1 MDYLLRYNGQM
12 IAVLE
17 AKDERHP
24 SDAGLEQAKSYAA
37 LLDVPFAYSANGHA
51 FVEFDFF
58 ENRSRELN
66 EFPTPDE
73 LWHRWQMMRSGTP
86 EPAELAA
93 EERARYGADPLLH
106 PFCPPSRAG
115 KELRYFQ
122 EVAARRVIERAVRG
136 QRRILLTMATGT
148 GKTFTA
154 FQIVWKLKKSGWL
167 RKPVLFI
174 ADRNVLRDQAYNA
187 FSPFVEGQSDPRAVI
202 EYGRFIANRD
212 LYFALYQALD
222 ADEGGEPLFRRIPR
236 DFFGLIVIDECHRS
250 GFGKWNEILRHFP
263 DAIQFGMTA
272 TPKRDDNIDTYAYF
286 CSEEPEIQI
295 DPDDPSKGAMK
306 PPAYAY
312 SLGQGIDDGFLAT
325 YKVHKVR
332 TSVDKDG
339 LHVEDARV
347 QGAEIYVPEN
357 AELRD
362 LYATAQFEREITLP
376 DRTRAMVEH
385 LAGLLRRFD
394 PKEKTIV
401 FCVDM
406 EHARLAAR
414 LLQNEFSHLGY
425 PDYAVPIISE
435 EGEAASWLE
444 RFQDSDRETP
454 VVATTAELLS
464 TGVDVPSCR
473 NIVFM
478 KPIASPV
485 LFKQIVG
492 RGSRVDP
499 ATGKEWFRVIDYVG
513 ASRLFDEWDRPP
525 GEPRPIIEGPRTSIL
540 EGTVLDTETG
550 ALIVGASVSLQV
562 AANEQ
567 HGPINA
573 DENGR
578 FRFTALP
585 AGTVRTHVRGT
596 GFRPRSVSV
605 ETAPDDTTSVA
616 VELRR
621 EEEPREKIRVRGLEV
636 TIADEATFFVE
647 ATGERLTLSEYLDY
661 TRTKVAGYV
670 PDSARLHE
678 VWIDQRKR
686 EQFLRG
692 LRDASIEIEVLAD
705 VLARPEADQFDLLA
719 HIAFGEPIRT
729 RGERAEAFV
738 NYEQGFMQERGER
751 AREIIVALLD
761 KYRLAGVGEMM
772 NPEVFSLSPFREMGQ
787 MRGVARRLG
796 GVEAL
801 KETLDEM
808 QKRIYR
814 EETG

>member
-202 EYGRFIANRD
+202 EYGRFNANRD

-263 DAIQFGMTA
+263 DAMQFGMTA

-295 DPDDPSKGAMK
+295 DPDDPSKGTMK

-513 ASRLFDEWDRPP
+513 ATRLFDEWDRPP
-525 GEPRPIIEGPRTSIL
+525 GEPRPIVEGPRTSIL

-550 ALIVGASVSLQV
+550 ALIVGDTELDLRARNSPHSP
-562 AANEQ
+562 
-567 HGPINA
+567 GPISQK
-573 DENGR
+573 R
-578 FRFTALP
+578 
-585 AGTVRTHVRGT
+585 
-596 GFRPRSVSV
+596 
-605 ETAPDDTTSVA
+605 
-616 VELRR
+616 LRVG
-621 EEEPREKIRVRGLEV
+621 PG
-636 TIADEATFFVE
+636 
-647 ATGERLTLSEYLDY
+647 
-661 TRTKVAGYV
+661 
-670 PDSARLHE
+670 
-678 VWIDQRKR
+678 
-686 EQFLRG
+686 LRG
-692 LRDASIEIEVLAD
+692 LPRIQL
-705 VLARPEADQFDLLA
+705 P
-719 HIAFGEPIRT
+719 RT
-729 RGERAEAFV
+729 RGCI
-738 NYEQGFMQERGER
+738 RGC
-751 AREIIVALLD
+751 
-761 KYRLAGVGEMM
+761 
-772 NPEVFSLSPFREMGQ
+772 
-787 MRGVARRLG
+787 
-796 GVEAL
+796 
-801 KETLDEM
+801 
-808 QKRIYR
+808 
-814 EETG
+814 